1 MTGFKAIEEVYEV
14 GANTFGTHFQIHT
27 FGESHGSAMGVVVDG
42 CPAGVPFAWDL
53 LTQKLKR
60 RRPGYLPWVSDRKE
74 EDVPELLSGVFG
86 ERTLGTPLTLLVRNK
101 DARSGD
107 YEKIKNHPR
116 PGHADDVW
124 KKKFQDVDYR
134 GGGRASG
141 RETIA
146 RVMGGVVAEMFVKTI
161 YKKLNVQA
169 FAQTIGPFER
179 KDPPRDNEIIAAA
192 NWFGKNT
199 KEVSDFLVQKKSE
212 GLSYGGVVEVWIKN
226 PPAGL
231 GQPVFH
237 KLKSDL
243 AGAYMSIGACYQVSL
258 GKDSS
263 NNKNISQEEGSILHG
278 KKDSLVYGG
287 VRGGI
292 STGEDI
298 VFQLHFKAPASVLD
312 IAKKGRH
319 DPCIVPRVTVVVE
332 AMSWLVL
339 ADHILWQRL
348 DRVT

>member
-1 MTGFKAIEEVYEV
+1 M
-14 GANTFGTHFQIHT
+14 GANTFGTHFQIST
-27 FGESHGSAMGVVVDG
+27 FGESHGPAMGVVVDG
-42 CPAGVPFAWDL
+42 CPAGVVFSWDL
-53 LTQKLKR
+53 LTQKMNKR
-60 RRPGYLPWVSDRKE
+60 KPGYLPWVSDRKE
-74 EDVPELLSGVFG
+74 PDIPELLSGVF
-86 ERTLGTPLTLLVRNK
+86 EDRTLGTPLTLLVRNK
-101 DARSGD
+101 DARSED
-107 YEKIKNHPR
+107 YAQIKNQPR

-124 KKKFQDVDYR
+124 KQKFQHVDHR

-141 RETIA
+141 RETIG
-146 RVMGGVVAEMFVKTI
+146 RVMGGAVAEMFVKTI

-169 FAQTIGPFER
+169 FAQTIGSFER
-179 KDPPRDNEIIAAA
+179 VDRPLDNKVIDHT

-199 KEVSDFLVQKKSE
+199 KQVSDFLVQKKTE

-226 PPAGL
+226 PPSGL
-231 GQPVFH
+231 GQPVFR

-243 AGAYMSIGACYQVSL
+243 AGAYMSIGACYKVSL

-263 NNKNISQEEGSILHG
+263 DNKDISGKEGSALHG

-287 VRGGI
+287 IRGGI

-319 DPCIVPRVTVVVE
+319 DPCIVPRATVVVE

-348 DRVT
+348 DRII